1 MLKDESTDS
10 LKKMA
15 ITTDLCDCEPSLL
28 SSESADTIL
37 IPFQSDL
44 LDSTVPVKSTGKP
57 KLHVD
62 VQFQL
67 SRVHTIAD
75 RLQKCILYIEQDS
88 SMSGYALDPA
98 WSIALE
104 SLEPLVQQLYEE
116 PYQQR
121 QLILK
126 QLSELQ
132 AKLDALCGLLGQES
146 PFECLDKSLSPLDQ
160 IAVVSKWVDE
170 YKQICS
176 ERQSKVQVM
185 KTRYFQICSKL
196 PDWTCAFPEIEM
208 LRNSDLNICAEALS
222 LIVNKAEMRLTAIHN
237 ILHTITPIAT
247 KIPVLHIPIH
257 IQHQLD
263 ELSCIQT
270 SSALENK
277 PNLPILFPEL
287 EKNLENALHELLDL
301 KCMLDTKLSILI
313 TEIET
318 LWKDLETSDDQRI
331 SLEND
336 LHKIDKYEDLCES
349 LRKLWKQKMEKHVDE
364 LLVIIKDLWLKCF
377 VSEQHRT
384 TFLNNINQD
393 LYSPS
398 TIEILRAEI
407 AMLNQRYAVYQ
418 EIYEKIND
426 RNALINKMKE
436 FETSA
441 SDPRRLFRPSFQLVE
456 EERFRKTCY
465 PTLLRIESKLRA
477 SIVSAEHDHGEP
489 FILDNSRYLN
499 ILEAEIADRFVN
511 ENIFV
516 LDRLGHRKT
525 PSASSL
531 LRQDQATYHHYPATL
546 ARSGAIQTTLKSNKL
561 DHSQSMTPTPHST
574 HGQCAN
580 SNTVYTTMRHRSGST
595 TPLRKTQLVRSPS
608 TPSLNAARRASEYR
622 SLGESASPIGNE
634 VVTTSPSA
642 RGLSMLPR
650 SRRQSHLM
658 VIDGSDE

>member
-1 MLKDESTDS
+1 
-10 LKKMA
+10 
-15 ITTDLCDCEPSLL
+15 
-28 SSESADTIL
+28 
-37 IPFQSDL
+37 
-44 LDSTVPVKSTGKP
+44 
-57 KLHVD
+57 
-62 VQFQL
+62 
-67 SRVHTIAD
+67 
-75 RLQKCILYIEQDS
+75 
-88 SMSGYALDPA
+88 MSGYALDPA

-160 IAVVSKWVDE
+160 IAVVSKW
-170 YKQICS
+170 ICS

-270 SSALENK
+270 SSALENE

-377 VSEQHRT
+377 VSEQHCT

-499 ILEAEIADRFVN
+499 VLEAEIADRFVN

-595 TPLRKTQLVRSPS
+595 TPLRKTQLIVR
-608 TPSLNAARRASEYR
+608 
-622 SLGESASPIGNE
+622 
-634 VVTTSPSA
+634 
-642 RGLSMLPR
+642 
-650 SRRQSHLM
+650 
-658 VIDGSDE
+658 